1 MKNVFEQ
8 FDEVYS
14 RWSMLDKVGKEM
26 QLARMW
32 QQLCAT
38 YNHIIQIWQC
48 RGYLTADEYKA
59 LSEKEKEKYYDN
71 PYGYAT
77 YLPEVST
84 TAWESSSNMSMFLI
98 IGAIVVVVLIVA
110 VFLYT
115 KNKKAQ
121 A

>member
-38 YNHIIQIWQC
+38 YNHIIRVWQFK
-48 RGYLTADEYKA
+48 GYLTVDEYNYINQIYQLLIGMNNQKMIVDKQ
-59 LSEKEKEKYYDN
+59 LSDEMMN
-71 PYGYAT
+71 H
-77 YLPEVST
+77 LV
-84 TAWESSSNMSMFLI
+84 MMLI
-98 IGAIVVVVLIVA
+98 
-110 VFLYT
+110 
-115 KNKKAQ
+115 KK
-121 A
+121 

>member
-1 MKNVFEQ
+1 MNSVFEQ

-48 RGYLTADEYKA
+48 RGCLTADEYNYKNQIYQLLIGLNNQKMIVDKQ
-59 LSEKEKEKYYDN
+59 LSDEMMKHLVKMLVKE
-71 PYGYAT
+71 
-77 YLPEVST
+77 L
-84 TAWESSSNMSMFLI
+84 
-98 IGAIVVVVLIVA
+98 
-110 VFLYT
+110 
-115 KNKKAQ
+115 
-121 A
+121 